1 MYSRIFPSLC
11 SCTPYL
17 VNHRIS
23 HSPEMYSSAML
34 CGIDEAG
41 RGAIIGPL
49 VVAGVVFKR
58 EAIEGLLELGVKD
71 SKALTP
77 AKRSQLAAEITDR
90 AVRVTTLELSPGD
103 IDQVVTNGRRNRK
116 LNYAEAGV
124 MARVIDHL
132 YPDTAYVDACDVNE
146 DKYSSMIFGFMKRHA
161 KVISFH
167 HADRTNV
174 LVSAASIIAKVS
186 RDQRISRLQDIHGE
200 FGSGYPS
207 DRKTLRFLNKW
218 VKKKNSIPDFARHS
232 WSTWD
237 SWKQTQVI
245 DLRSFT

>member
-1 MYSRIFPSLC
+1 
-11 SCTPYL
+11 
-17 VNHRIS
+17 
-23 HSPEMYSSAML
+23 ML

-58 EAIEGLLELGVKD
+58 DAVDELLELGVKD

-77 AKRSQLAAEITDR
+77 AKRSQLAAVITDR
-90 AVRVTTLELSPGD
+90 AVRVTTLELSPGE
-103 IDQVVTNGRRNRK
+103 IDRVVTNGRRNRK

-132 YPDTAYVDACDVNE
+132 DPDTVYVDACDVNE
-146 DKYSSMIFGFMKRHA
+146 DRYSSMIFGFMKRHA
-161 KVISFH
+161 KLFSFH

-186 RDQRISRLQDIHGE
+186 RDQRISRLQDIYGE

-207 DRKTLRFLNKW
+207 DRTTLKFLNKW
-218 VKKKNSIPDFARHS
+218 VKEKKSIPNFARHS

-237 SWKQTQVI
+237 SWKQTQVM

>member
-1 MYSRIFPSLC
+1 MC

-17 VNHRIS
+17 VNHRII
-23 HSPEMYSSAML
+23 HSPEMHSSAML

-218 VKKKNSIPDFARHS
+218 VKKKNSIP
-232 WSTWD
+232 
-237 SWKQTQVI
+237 
-245 DLRSFT
+245 

>member
-1 MYSRIFPSLC
+1 
-11 SCTPYL
+11 
-17 VNHRIS
+17 
-23 HSPEMYSSAML
+23 ML

-58 EAIEGLLELGVKD
+58 EAVEGLLELGVKD

-77 AKRSQLAAEITDR
+77 AKRSELAAEITDR

-132 YPDTAYVDACDVNE
+132 DPDTAYVDACDVNE

-207 DRKTLRFLNKW
+207 DRKTLRFLNK
-218 VKKKNSIPDFARHS
+218 
-232 WSTWD
+232 
-237 SWKQTQVI
+237 
-245 DLRSFT
+245 

>member
-1 MYSRIFPSLC
+1 
-11 SCTPYL
+11 
-17 VNHRIS
+17 
-23 HSPEMYSSAML
+23 ML

-58 EAIEGLLELGVKD
+58 DAVDELLELGVKD

-77 AKRSQLAAEITDR
+77 AKRSQLAAVITDR
-90 AVRVTTLELSPGD
+90 AVRVTTLELSPGE
-103 IDQVVTNGRRNRK
+103 IDRVVTNGRRNRK

-132 YPDTAYVDACDVNE
+132 DPDTVYVDACDVNE
-146 DKYSSMIFGFMKRHA
+146 DRYSSMIFGFMKRHA
-161 KVISFH
+161 KVYSFH

-174 LVSAASIIAKVS
+174 FVSAASIIAKVS
-186 RDQRISRLQDIHGE
+186 RDQRISRLQDIYGD

-207 DRKTLRFLNKW
+207 DRTTLKFLNKW
-218 VKKKNSIPDFARHS
+218 VKEKKSIPNFARHS

-237 SWKQTQVI
+237 SWKQTQVM

>member
-1 MYSRIFPSLC
+1 
-11 SCTPYL
+11 
-17 VNHRIS
+17 
-23 HSPEMYSSAML
+23 ML

-49 VVAGVVFKR
+49 VVAGVVFKK
-58 EAIEGLLELGVKD
+58 EAVEGLSELGVKD
-71 SKALTP
+71 SKALKP
-77 AKRSQLAAEITDR
+77 EIRSQLAAEIKRR

-103 IDQVVTNGRRNRK
+103 IDLVVTNGKRNRK

-132 YPDTAYVDACDVNE
+132 VPDTAYVDACDVNE
-146 DKYSSMIFGFMKRHA
+146 DRYSSMIFGFMKRHA
-161 KVISFH
+161 NVISFH
-167 HADRTNV
+167 HADKTNV

-207 DRKTLRFLNKW
+207 DRKTVKFLNSW
-218 VKKKNSIPDFARHS
+218 VKKKKSIPDFARHS
-232 WSTWD
+232 WSSWD
-237 SWKQTQVI
+237 SWKETQVR

>member
-11 SCTPYL
+11 SCTPYA
-17 VNHRIS
+17 VTHRIIQ
-23 HSPEMYSSAML
+23 SPEQHRSEML

-49 VVAGVVFKR
+49 VVAGVVFKKD
-58 EAIEGLLELGVKD
+58 EITGLLDLGVKD
-71 SKALTP
+71 SKALKP
-77 AKRSQLAAEITDR
+77 EKRSQLAVEITGR
-90 AVRVTTLELSPGD
+90 AVRVTTLELSPAE
-103 IDQVVTNGRRNRK
+103 IDLVVTKGRRSRK

-132 YPDTAYVDACDVNE
+132 LPDTAYVDACDVNE
-146 DKYSSMIFGFMKRHA
+146 DRYSSMIFSFMKRHA

-167 HADRTNV
+167 HADKTNL

-186 RDQRISRLQDIHGE
+186 RDQRISSLKDVYGE

-207 DRKTLRFLNKW
+207 DRKTVRFLNKW
-218 VKKKNSIPDFARHS
+218 VKKKKSIPDFARHS
-232 WSTWD
+232 WSSWN
-237 SWKQTQVI
+237 SWKKTQVT